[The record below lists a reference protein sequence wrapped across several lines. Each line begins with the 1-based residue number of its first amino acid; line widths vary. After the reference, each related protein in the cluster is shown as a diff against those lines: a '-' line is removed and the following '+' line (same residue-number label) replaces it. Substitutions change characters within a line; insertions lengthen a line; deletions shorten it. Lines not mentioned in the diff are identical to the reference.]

1 MKIHEMQT
9 IIRLLFISIII
20 PAIFYRYSS
29 LTILCTEI
37 DLYSDSD
44 YVEDDILNEVW
55 TFS

>member
-9 IIRLLFISIII
+9 IIQLLFISIII